1 MQLTHET
8 REILNKYKAIINEN
22 RREAGLTALSDPRL
36 VEEICVYMTYQNA
49 VYIGGVFI
57 TQSTY
62 KKHSG

>member
-8 REILNKYKAIINEN
+8 REILNKFKEIVNEN

-36 VEEICVYMTYQNA
+36 VKEICVYMTHQNA

-57 TQSTY
+57 TQPTY